1 MSQPQDRADRPNR
14 VPWPP
19 LIYGAAA
26 ILAVA
31 LGWLWPA
38 PTPIPG
44 GRMLGAAVMMAG
56 IGLDGAAMLT
66 MHRHRANILPHR
78 AATALVTTW
87 PFSISRNPIYLGNT
101 ILLAGAGLTF
111 GDAWFLPLALIA
123 AFATARLAIAREEA
137 HLAARF
143 GPAWAAYARR
153 TPRWVWPGR

>member
-1 MSQPQDRADRPNR
+1 MGQPQDRADRPNR

-31 LGWLWPA
+31 LGWLWP
-38 PTPIPG
+38 TPNLFPG
-44 GRMLGAAVMMAG
+44 ERVLGVAAMLAG

-66 MHRHRANILPHR
+66 MHRHHANILPHR

-101 ILLAGAGLTF
+101 ILLVGAGLAF

-143 GPAWAAYARR
+143 GAAWAAYASR
-153 TPRWVWPGR
+153 TPRWVRLGR

>member
-101 ILLAGAGLTF
+101 ILLAGAGPTF

-123 AFATARLAIAREEA
+123 ALVTARLAIAREEA

-143 GPAWAAYARR
+143 GPAWAAYASR
-153 TPRWVWPGR
+153 TPRWVWLGR